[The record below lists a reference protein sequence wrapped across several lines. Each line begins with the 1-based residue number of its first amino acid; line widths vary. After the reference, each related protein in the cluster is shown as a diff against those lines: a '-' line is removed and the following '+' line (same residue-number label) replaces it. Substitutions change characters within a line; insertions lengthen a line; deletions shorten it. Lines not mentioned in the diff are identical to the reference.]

1 VGRDREAAPRAGS
14 MWAHQHE
21 QQRGV
26 EREEGE
32 GKREKGLG
40 CKLKSVIFWGAEH
53 MPQNNYT

>member
-1 VGRDREAAPRAGS
+1 